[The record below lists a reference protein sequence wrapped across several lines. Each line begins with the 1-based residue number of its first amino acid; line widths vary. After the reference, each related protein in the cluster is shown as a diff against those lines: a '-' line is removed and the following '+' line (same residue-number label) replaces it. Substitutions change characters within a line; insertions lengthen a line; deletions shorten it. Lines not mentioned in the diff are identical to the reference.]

1 MALRGPRALE
11 LDGGG
16 DQRAAPGGL
25 YRDTQG
31 GGRMI
36 RACLPFPAPSAWL
49 LLWLL
54 QRDSRQTTDN
64 DGEEDEEWQ
73 I

>member
-1 MALRGPRALE
+1 
-11 LDGGG
+11 
-16 DQRAAPGGL
+16 
-25 YRDTQG
+25 
-31 GGRMI
+31 MI
-36 RACLPFPAPSAWL
+36 RACLPFPSPATWL

-54 QRDSRQTTDN
+54 QGDGRQTTDN

>member
-1 MALRGPRALE
+1 M
-11 LDGGG
+11 
-16 DQRAAPGGL
+16 
-25 YRDTQG
+25 T
-31 GGRMI
+31 

-49 LLWLL
+49 LLWML
-54 QRDSRQTTDN
+54 QGDSRQTTDN